1 MGKEYLKEKVCNYID
16 EKQKEIIHIGETIF
30 DNPELGFKEIKTA
43 QLIKKTFM
51 RMNIAYED
59 NIAITGIKATVK
71 GKKQG
76 PKVAIIG
83 ELDAVKTPEHPRAD
97 KLTGAAHSCGH
108 NAQLASMIGAA
119 YGLVS
124 TNIIDELAGQV
135 CFIAAPAEEFVE
147 LEYRKKLKEEG
158 KIQFFSGKQELI
170 RIGVFDDIDIAM
182 MVHSHA
188 NTKERKVFL
197 NGSSTGFIAKEIRYI
212 GKAAHAGGNPYDGVN
227 ALNAAIVAITAINAQ
242 RETFRDE
249 DGIRVHPIIT
259 KGGDL
264 VNVVPSDVRL
274 ETYVRGKNSSSI
286 LKANEKVDRSF
297 KAGAYAIGAE
307 VKILDIPG
315 YLSLFQDINLSNIFE
330 QNVSHLV
337 EYENII
343 KGVDMIGSTD
353 IGDLSHIIPVI
364 QPTMGGYEGSAHGA
378 DFKIYD
384 PYMAYIIPAK
394 AMAMTV
400 IDLLY
405 EDGKI
410 GKDIIKNFKPKLTKE
425 EYLRLL
431 NNIGV

>member
-286 LKANEKVDRSF
+286 LKANGKVDRSF
-297 KAGAYAIGAE
+297 KAGAYAIGAK

-315 YLSLFQDINLSNIFE
+315 YLPLFQDTNLSNIFE
-330 QNVSHLV
+330 QNVSNLV

-410 GKDIIKNFKPKLTKE
+410 GKDIIKNFKPKLTKQ

>member
-188 NTKERKVFL
+188 NTKEKYF
-197 NGSSTGFIAKEIRYI
+197 
-212 GKAAHAGGNPYDGVN
+212 
-227 ALNAAIVAITAINAQ
+227 
-242 RETFRDE
+242 
-249 DGIRVHPIIT
+249 
-259 KGGDL
+259 
-264 VNVVPSDVRL
+264 
-274 ETYVRGKNSSSI
+274 
-286 LKANEKVDRSF
+286 
-297 KAGAYAIGAE
+297 
-307 VKILDIPG
+307 
-315 YLSLFQDINLSNIFE
+315 
-330 QNVSHLV
+330 
-337 EYENII
+337 
-343 KGVDMIGSTD
+343 
-353 IGDLSHIIPVI
+353 
-364 QPTMGGYEGSAHGA
+364 
-378 DFKIYD
+378 
-384 PYMAYIIPAK
+384 
-394 AMAMTV
+394 
-400 IDLLY
+400 
-405 EDGKI
+405 
-410 GKDIIKNFKPKLTKE
+410 
-425 EYLRLL
+425 
-431 NNIGV
+431 